1 MDNYPKKVGLDG
13 GGEVE
18 IRMVSRADSA
28 ALLDFAR
35 QLPEEDLLFL
45 RTDITQPDVIE
56 QWIQQI
62 ESGDSLSLAAFDA
75 IGLIGYATVHR
86 NSARWTRKIGEIR
99 VNVGRGYRGKGLG
112 RRLTSEIFDVARGL
126 ELRKLTASMT
136 SDQKGAQ
143 AAFRRLGFIA
153 EALLADYVDD
163 RNGTPR
169 DLVIMTH
176 DVTGHSDT
184 LDEPVKL

>member
-1 MDNYPKKVGLDG
+1 MSSFPKTVALDG

-18 IRMVSRADSA
+18 IRQLTRTDRD

-56 QWIQQI
+56 QWIQQT
-62 ESGDSLSLAAFDA
+62 ESGDSVSLAAYDA

-126 ELRKLTASMT
+126 GLRKLTASMMV
-136 SDQKGAQ
+136 DQKGAQ
-143 AAFRRLGFIA
+143 AAFRRLGFVA
-153 EALLADYVDD
+153 EALLSDYVDD

-184 LDEPVKL
+184 IDEPVKL